1 MNIVSVTV
9 SAALMGLISPA
20 ISQMALMPII
30 AQKRAA
36 NFGVAESRAV
46 SYAALNEG
54 SPQFTPLDPI
64 AMEGCTVTGDNNINS
79 CSVIAS
85 SVKIG
90 SVNLSH
96 APCSTRRWH

>member
-1 MNIVSVTV
+1 
-9 SAALMGLISPA
+9 
-20 ISQMALMPII
+20 MALMPVI

-36 NFGVAESRAV
+36 NFGVAESWAV

-54 SPQFTPLDPI
+54 APQFTPLDLI

-79 CSVIAS
+79 YSIIAS

-90 SVNLSH
+90 SANLSH
-96 APCSTRRWH
+96 VPSALLH

>member
-9 SAALMGLISPA
+9 SAALMRLISPA
-20 ISQMALMPII
+20 ISQMALMPVI

-36 NFGVAESRAV
+36 NFGVSESWAV

-54 SPQFTPLDPI
+54 APQFTPLDLI

-79 CSVIAS
+79 YSIIAS
-85 SVKIG
+85 SAKIG

-96 APCSTRRWH
+96 APSALLH